1 MRSARSNLIWPY
13 FAHLDNFTC
22 PKFRPHEN
30 PYLSHFPALAISTA
44 SGAMVNLPYFQD
56 FSIYR
61 AGGTNNATVA
71 SDTEF
76 QEFNGAYLNVVT
88 RVANNASTNML
99 RARMGSNSQGS
110 ASIQSNL
117 PGGTDFF
124 YSSKVTAYELD
135 AVGDENATSLSF
147 SLVAAASTPT
157 FTSATSSNYRLMI
170 DWVSQS
176 VSLLRA
182 GQAVGTSTGTLPSFL
197 INTQLTMSITG
208 VYTSGTSV
216 DLLAEIT
223 DGTNTYAFNYTDT
236 NALTGNYFGLQ
247 TLKNGSGD
255 GNQTAIGVYMDDI
268 TLIPEPSAALLAAI
282 GLGGFASCRR
292 RR

>member
-1 MRSARSNLIWPY
+1 MKTLNLLIP
-13 FAHLDNFTC
+13 
-22 PKFRPHEN
+22 
-30 PYLSHFPALAISTA
+30 SLAITAA
-44 SGAMVNLPYFQD
+44 SGAVVNLPYFQD
-56 FSIYR
+56 FSSYG
-61 AGGTNNATVA
+61 ASASNNGVVT
-71 SDTEF
+71 SETDF

-88 RVANNASTNML
+88 RVANDASTNML

-117 PGGTDFF
+117 PGGNDFF

-135 AVGDENATSLSF
+135 ASGDVNATTLSF
-147 SLVAAASTPT
+147 SLVAAASTAT
-157 FTSATSSNYRLMI
+157 FNSATSNNYRLMI

-182 GQAVGTSTGTLPSFL
+182 GQAVGTASGTLPSFL

-208 VYTSGTSV
+208 VYTSATSV
-216 DLLAEIT
+216 DLTAEIT
-223 DGTNTYAFNYTDT
+223 DGTNTYSFTYTDT
-236 NALTGNYFGLQ
+236 DALTGNYFGLQ

-268 TLIPEPSAALLAAI
+268 TLIPEPSAVLLAAI
-282 GLGGFASCRR
+282 GLGGFASFRR